1 VPLQTLVCMQKPEPE
16 EVVQGLLV
24 QHFMS
29 EEPGQRPAVYVPEQQ
44 PAETLTH
51 TPSIPP
57 DEQVA
62 E

>member
-1 VPLQTLVCMQKPEPE
+1 MQKPEPE